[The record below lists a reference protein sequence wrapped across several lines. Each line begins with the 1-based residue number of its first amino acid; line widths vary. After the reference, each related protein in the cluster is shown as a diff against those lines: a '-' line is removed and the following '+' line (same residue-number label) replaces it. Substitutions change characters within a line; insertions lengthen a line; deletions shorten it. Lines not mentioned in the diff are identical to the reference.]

1 MTKEQ
6 TLQLLESKI
15 TQIVK
20 QVIREK
26 EEETRRN
33 SDNVEVSKDY
43 LKKYKAIQNALT
55 DPKVNA
61 TQVMSK
67 ALKFD
72 PKDDAKRSHA
82 FKQLHQEKTPD
93 GTGVYKFSDV
103 EINNLSGV
111 LGI

>member
-1 MTKEQ
+1 MTKEE
-6 TLQLLESKI
+6 TLQILESKI
-15 TQIVK
+15 AKIVK

-26 EEETRRN
+26 EEESRRN
-33 SDNVEVSKDY
+33 DDNVEVSKDY

-72 PKDDAKRSHA
+72 PKDDGKRSHA
-82 FKQLHQEKTPD
+82 FKQLHQERTPD
-93 GTGVYKFSDV
+93 GSGVYKFSDV
-103 EINNLSGV
+103 EINNLSAV
-111 LGI
+111 LGV